1 MPEPIRVLIITPA
14 KQAFEGE
21 ATYADIP
28 AHDGQVG
35 IQHLR
40 AALLTKL
47 GTGVLR
53 LETSDGERRFFLDGG
68 YAQVKDDVVTLL
80 TDEAIDARRMDRGEV
95 EAAMK
100 SAKALKGDTPDAQ
113 AHKDRETARA
123 RAMLAAV
130 R

>member
-1 MPEPIRVLIITPA
+1 MPEPIRIVIITPA
-14 KQAFEGE
+14 EQVYEGE
-21 ATYADIP
+21 AVYADVP
-28 AHDGQVG
+28 AYDGQVG

-53 LETSDGERRFFLDGG
+53 LETTDGALRFFLDGG

-80 TDEAIDARRMDRGEV
+80 TDEAIDARRLDRGEV
-95 EAAMK
+95 EAGMK
-100 SAKALKGDTPDAQ
+100 SAEALKGDTPEAQ
-113 AHKDRETARA
+113 AHKDREMVRA
-123 RAMLAAV
+123 RAMRAAV

>member
-1 MPEPIRVLIITPA
+1 MPEPVRVVIITPA
-14 KQAFEGE
+14 EQVFEGE
-21 ATYADIP
+21 ASYADVP
-28 AHDGQVG
+28 AWDGQVG

-47 GTGVLR
+47 GTGALR
-53 LETSDGERRFFLDGG
+53 LETADGELRFFIDGG
-68 YAQVKDDVVTLL
+68 YAQVKDDVVTIL
-80 TDEAIDARRMDRGEV
+80 TDEAIDARRLDRGEV
-95 EAAMK
+95 EAGLK
-100 SAKALKGDTPDAQ
+100 SAKALKGDTPEAQ

>member
-1 MPEPIRVLIITPA
+1 MPEPVRVVIITPA
-14 KQAFEGE
+14 EQVFEGE
-21 ATYADIP
+21 ASYADIP
-28 AHDGQVG
+28 AWDGQVG

-47 GTGVLR
+47 GTGALR
-53 LETSDGERRFFLDGG
+53 LETADGELRFFIDGG
-68 YAQVKDDVVTLL
+68 YAQVKDDVVTIL
-80 TDEAIDARRMDRGEV
+80 TDEAIDARRLDRGEV
-95 EAAMK
+95 KAGLK
-100 SAKALKGDTPDAQ
+100 SAKALKGDTPEAQ

>member
-1 MPEPIRVLIITPA
+1 MPEPVRVVIITPA
-14 KQAFEGE
+14 EQVFEGE
-21 ATYADIP
+21 ASYADIP
-28 AHDGQVG
+28 AWDGQVG

-47 GTGVLR
+47 GTGALR
-53 LETSDGERRFFLDGG
+53 LETADGELRFFIDGG
-68 YAQVKDDVVTLL
+68 YAQVKDDVVTIL
-80 TDEAIDARRMDRGEV
+80 TDEAIDARRLDRGEV
-95 EAAMK
+95 EAGLK
-100 SAKALKGDTPDAQ
+100 SAKALKGDTPEAQ